1 MHDAPSVSYPVG
13 RSRWAGALAAVL
25 WLAGLAGT
33 VLWSVQPQVAAWR
46 LALAWMVVVVAGLAT
61 LWTWRRAPRGVLA
74 WDGSGWTWT
83 PEGGAAAPGDVQ
95 VGLDFQRLLLV
106 RWRAAGA
113 RGWFWL
119 ERDGGEPWDELRRAV
134 YSRARPAAL
143 PDAEPPA
150 AKP

>member
-25 WLAGLAGT
+25 WLCGLAGAL
-33 VLWSVQPQVAAWR
+33 LWAAQPQVAFWR
-46 LALAWMVVVVAGLAT
+46 LAFAWAAVAAAGLAALGAWWFT
-61 LWTWRRAPRGVLA
+61 PRGTLA

-83 PEGGAAAPGDVQ
+83 PHGGPAAAGELQ
-95 VGLDFQRLLLV
+95 VALDFQRLLLV
-106 RWRAAGA
+106 RFRAADA
-113 RGWFWL
+113 PGWFWL
-119 ERDGGEPWDELRRAV
+119 ERGGERWDELRRAV